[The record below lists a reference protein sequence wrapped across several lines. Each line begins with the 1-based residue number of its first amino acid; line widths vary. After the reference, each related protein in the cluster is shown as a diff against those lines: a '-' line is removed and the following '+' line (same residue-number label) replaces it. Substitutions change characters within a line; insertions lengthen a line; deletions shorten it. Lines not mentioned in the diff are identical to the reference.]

1 MSNSK
6 ITVERASAL
15 CAAILAAVAV
25 GWSQPATLA
34 AENSALPVEEVVARL
49 SDGPN
54 EWAMFAFG
62 EGEPVAARGG
72 VRRGGVVLALPVRH
86 ARTGYLQNDVRLDG
100 SGEIVLASGTAMFEQ
115 VPRGQAPAIVGARV
129 WCAPVAERALCVR
142 NSPQGGGAVAQ
153 GEGAAYAPRSLSSA
167 QTPSTS
173 ARVAVDPEAA
183 SRFPYMEFVYS
194 FVRWDDAY
202 MYLEQGLRVDGRIVR
217 LGELRAPRRP
227 NSALVNAGR
236 GAVRIRP
243 GTDAY
248 SGLVSLATPRLDE
261 AAHLRRAA
269 EAIARLPPGEG
280 VAASPELLDSR
291 APLSSPTQ
299 AAAPALPVARV
310 ALPGP
315 EPNRCTLA
323 SYEANSSGQSLRLAP
338 GLITERPSGEDFGRF
353 FPREAAQARLDGRA
367 VIVCAIDEEG
377 GLKCLV
383 QSEAPAGY
391 GFGEAALKIST
402 RFRIAER
409 LPNGRPTAGGALR
422 LPIRFCHPG

>member
-1 MSNSK
+1 VK
-6 ITVERASAL
+6 
-15 CAAILAAVAV
+15 
-25 GWSQPATLA
+25 
-34 AENSALPVEEVVARL
+34 
-49 SDGPN
+49 
-54 EWAMFAFG
+54 
-62 EGEPVAARGG
+62 
-72 VRRGGVVLALPVRH
+72 RGGVVLALPVRH

-100 SGEIVLASGTAMFEQ
+100 SGEIVLARGTAMFEHIA
-115 VPRGQAPAIVGARV
+115 RGEAANARARV
-129 WCAPVAERALCVR
+129 WCAPAAERALCVR
-142 NSPQGGGAVAQ
+142 NSPEGGGAVAQ
-153 GEGAAYAPRSLSSA
+153 GEGAPYAPRSLSPA

-173 ARVAVDPEAA
+173 ARVAVDPVAA
-183 SRFPYMEFVYS
+183 SAFPTMEFTFS

-202 MYLEQGLRVDGRIVR
+202 MYLDQGLRANGRIVK

-227 NSALVNAGR
+227 SSAVLNAGR

-243 GTDAY
+243 GSDSY
-248 SGLVSLATPRLDE
+248 SGLVSAAAPRLDE
-261 AAHLRRAA
+261 ASHLRRAA

-291 APLSSPTQ
+291 APLSAPTQ
-299 AAAPALPVARV
+299 ATAPALPVARV

-323 SYEANSSGQSLRLAP
+323 SFEASAPGQSLRLAP

-367 VIVCAIDEEG
+367 VIVCAIDQEG
-377 GLKCLV
+377 GLRCLV

-391 GFGEAALKIST
+391 GFGEAALKLST
-402 RFRIAER
+402 RFRVAER
-409 LPNGRPTAGGALR
+409 LPDGRPTAGGALR